1 MNFAGTFELP
11 FGKGR
16 RFATTAPKAL
26 DLVIGGWSASPLY
39 TISSGEFLRFGA
51 MAATG
56 DPSIENPTR
65 EMYFDTSKFSVLPA
79 YTPRTNPWQYDGVK
93 GSRNWTID
101 LSVSKFFQATER
113 VKAEFRFEAYN
124 LTNSF
129 VPGLPNMMVGNPLFG
144 RSTTQA
150 NLGRQLQYTLR
161 LHF

>member
-1 MNFAGTFELP
+1 M
-11 FGKGR
+11 
-16 RFATTAPKAL
+16 
-26 DLVIGGWSASPLY
+26 
-39 TISSGEFLRFGA
+39 
-51 MAATG
+51 
-56 DPSIENPTR
+56 
-65 EMYFDTSKFSVLPA
+65 
-79 YTPRTNPWQYDGVK
+79 K